1 MLYCTY
7 DQYQT
12 AGGTLDEAAFTP
24 LCFRASKLIDRATF
38 GRAEAHT
45 KGCADCSEAL
55 AMACASIVQSLERAE
70 AARAATGYAPGV
82 TSVNNDGFAVTFSDG
97 ALAEKQVAEA
107 YSILSCCIGGVSDA
121 VQRYRCEPHPRHR
134 HRDRPACLPRHPRVQ
149 LAGEAGHLRRRPPAD
164 SPCPAAPCRRV
175 SALFPV
181 GKAPARGKGDTL
193 DAQAGR
199 QAHLRRCPQ
208 PDRGRVCR
216 PRENTHLLH
225 GGGGL
230 RQPGTAAAALARGR
244 ELRT

>member
-45 KGCADCSEAL
+45 KGCADCAEAL

-97 ALAEKQVAEA
+97 ALAEKQAAEA
-107 YSILSCCIGGVSDA
+107 HWPNGWRQRRRTSSPTHWAATRTACCIGGVSDA
-121 VQRYRCEPHPRHR
+121 VQRNCGEPHPRHR
-134 HRDRPACLPRHPRVQ
+134 HRD
-149 LAGEAGHLRRRPPAD
+149 
-164 SPCPAAPCRRV
+164 
-175 SALFPV
+175 
-181 GKAPARGKGDTL
+181 
-193 DAQAGR
+193 
-199 QAHLRRCPQ
+199 
-208 PDRGRVCR
+208 
-216 PRENTHLLH
+216 
-225 GGGGL
+225 
-230 RQPGTAAAALARGR
+230 
-244 ELRT
+244 

>member
-7 DQYQT
+7 EQYQT

-45 KGCADCSEAL
+45 KGCADCAEAL

-107 YSILSCCIGGVSDA
+107 YSILSGCLGHDPHGLL
-121 VQRYRCEPHPRHR
+121 YRGC
-134 HRDRPACLPRHPRVQ
+134 
-149 LAGEAGHLRRRPPAD
+149 
-164 SPCPAAPCRRV
+164 
-175 SALFPV
+175 F
-181 GKAPARGKGDTL
+181 
-193 DAQAGR
+193 
-199 QAHLRRCPQ
+199 
-208 PDRGRVCR
+208 
-216 PRENTHLLH
+216 
-225 GGGGL
+225 
-230 RQPGTAAAALARGR
+230 
-244 ELRT
+244 